1 MLEFIYS
8 IPTFIVNNPALLV
21 IPFISAIIG
30 WGTNVLALE
39 MTFYPLEFIGFKF
52 NGIKAIGWSGFPPI
66 GWQGIIPSKAESM
79 AGKATDMITTKLIDV
94 EDQFARINPAIVA
107 KEMESSILRLA
118 REITN
123 DVMSKHVPLWKL
135 IPNKQKEK
143 IYARAAVEI
152 PAVIEEIM
160 EEVKVNIT
168 DVFDLKGMAVNHLL
182 ANKDLLNRIF
192 LEVGDKEFAFI
203 KISGFYFGFLF
214 GIIQAIICYLYPEGA
229 YWQLPAGGLLVGYL
243 TNVLAL
249 KMIFS
254 PTNPIK
260 IGPLTIQGLF
270 IKRQKEVSRGYAEL
284 VSENIMTMDNVF
296 TQMFKGAGADR
307 LLRIIAKHS
316 QEGIDKTA
324 GFNSALIK
332 FTSGTDT
339 YDEIK
344 MIAVN
349 RFIEAAPEQIQVVF
363 GYAKQALDIEETMYT
378 RMAALPPDEFV
389 DFLRPVFQ
397 EDEWKLILT
406 GAILGMVAGFLQYG
420 LTVFTDWCML

>member
-1 MLEFIYS
+1 MLEAISNFINYLWEHPS
-8 IPTFIVNNPALLV
+8 ITLL
-21 IPFISAIIG
+21 PLISAIIG
-30 WGTNVLALE
+30 WGTNVLALK
-39 MTFYPLEFIGFKF
+39 MTFYPLEFIGFTFKGF
-52 NGIKAIGWSGFPPI
+52 EAIGWKGLPPI

-79 AGKATDMITTKLIDV
+79 ASKATDMITTKLIDV

-123 DVMSKHVPLWKL
+123 DVMTQHIPMWKL
-135 IPNKQKEK
+135 IPNSQKEK
-143 IYARAAVEI
+143 IYARAAEEI

-168 DVFDLKGMAVNHLL
+168 EVFDLKAMAVNHLKN
-182 ANKDLLNRIF
+182 NKDLLNRIF
-192 LEVGDKEFAFI
+192 LEVGDKEFTFI
-203 KISGFYFGFLF
+203 ERSGFYFGFIF
-214 GIIQAIICYLYPEGA
+214 GIIQAVIWVYWGA
-229 YWQLPAGGLLVGYL
+229 WWQLPLGGLLVGYL

-254 PTNPIK
+254 PVNPINILGIK
-260 IGPLTIQGLF
+260 IQGLF
-270 IKRQKEVSRGYAEL
+270 IKRQKEVSRGYSKL
-284 VSENIMTMDNVF
+284 ISDNIMTMDNVF
-296 TQMFKGAGADR
+296 TQMFKGEGADK
-307 LLRIIAKHS
+307 LLKIIAKHS

-344 MIAVN
+344 VIAIN
-349 RFIEAAPEQIQVVF
+349 RFIEAAPEQIHLVF
-363 GYAKQALDIEETMYT
+363 DYAKQALDIEETMYT
-378 RMAALPPDEFV
+378 RMTSLPPAEFV

-406 GAILGMVAGFLQYG
+406 GAILGLVAGFLQ
-420 LTVFTDWCML
+420 LMIT

>member
-420 LTVFTDWCML
+420 LTVLVSWY